1 MEPVTLILP
10 KTEQTLEFKC
20 NFADEDKL
28 QIIKL
33 GITMYNWLEKRSC
46 EWNNEKIQDLLKG
59 ERIQHEQKITEI
71 EKEGETRIQQS
82 VKMINEDKMRL
93 ERMICEEKDKMR
105 DYYLNRECEIRAQYE
120 GMLSNERA
128 KYEGTFVHT
137 QNSTILGQ
145 DGENFTYCELNKSFP
160 SAEIEDCRKQSG
172 RGDFIMTDGDFV
184 MMVECKNYKK
194 NVLKP
199 EVEKFYRDVDSNND
213 IKCAV
218 LVSLKSGICA
228 KSDFHFEVRGGKPIL
243 FLHKI
248 SQNIHNLLLAVR
260 FFKLIMSSESLDLN
274 CQETLAKI
282 KNIAPT
288 VKRAFRSQ
296 KKMLDKF
303 KKNMEENV
311 LNLEQHII
319 QLFELIAVKY

>member
-1 MEPVTLILP
+1 METITLILP
-10 KTEQTLEFKC
+10 KTEQILDFKC
-20 NFADEDKL
+20 NFTEEDKL

-33 GITMYNWLEKRSC
+33 GMIMYNWLHKRSC
-46 EWNNEKIQDLLKG
+46 EWNNEKIQELLKG

-93 ERMICEEKDKMR
+93 EKMICEEKDKMR

-120 GMLSNERA
+120 VMLSNERA

-184 MMVECKNYKK
+184 MMIECKNYKK

-228 KSDFHFEVRGGKPIL
+228 KSDFHFEVRDGKPIL

-260 FFKLIMSSESLDLN
+260 FFKLILSSESLDLN

-282 KNIAPT
+282 KNIAPS

-311 LNLEQHII
+311 LNLEQNII
-319 QLFELIAVKY
+319 QLFELITVKY